1 MFTKDLLYAARSL
14 AKSPVFLVTAV
25 LTIGLGIG
33 ASTAIFSVTNA
44 VLLRP
49 LSYQDPERLIIAC
62 GDMRKRNVKDFP
74 FSNAEYFDLR
84 ETDKNTFEDFTGV
97 LTARGPVLRADGTPE
112 QVRFGVVTPNFF
124 RLLGTPIHIG
134 RDFSEADG
142 QAQPPQQQPGN
153 NAPNAANTPQTP
165 QLPTIAIISYEYWQR
180 RFGGSAGI
188 LGQPIQS
195 TGGGPSPQIVG
206 VLAPHFELLFPPD
219 AALERLP
226 DIWIANRLAYDGAQR
241 NNVSLRIIGRLKP
254 GVTLQRAQIA
264 ADAYS
269 LHEQRLD
276 RILTTADWHVRLVP
290 MQQHLV
296 AEVRPAILA
305 LMGAV
310 IFLLLIACSNVANL
324 LLVRASLRERELAVR
339 TALGGSR
346 WRLVRQMLAEALLL
360 SSVGTVLGLALAWI
374 GIHEL
379 LVIAPTNL
387 PRLDAIRIDPMVV
400 AFTALAGLAA
410 AAIFGVVP
418 ALRASRPDVMHVLRS
433 SGRTAGLGGGRLL
446 RNGVVIA
453 EVALSFVLLIGSG
466 LMFRSFLELQRINPG
481 FDSQRLLTFQLLGG
495 RAGRTPEQRAAYQ
508 RETRQALTSI
518 GGVEAASAAFPFPL
532 AGGFSP
538 IRWGLEPA
546 LADPSKFQATDWQ
559 IVLPGYF
566 ETMRNRLIDGRTFT
580 EADNTPDRKVAIIDQ
595 GLAAKAFPNQSAVGK
610 RILTRVITLE
620 PEWVQI
626 IGVIGHQREESLAAP
641 GREQIYFTDGFFSH
655 GAAGFWAVRTTG
667 DPAKYSEAV
676 RAAMARIDPQS
687 VITDLQPMDVLVD
700 KAQAGTRFSL
710 LLIGVFAVIAA
721 LLAGVGLYGVLA
733 TVVRQRS
740 PEIGVRMAL
749 GAAPASVFRLMIG
762 QGLRLSAAGIG
773 LGLLAALG
781 LTRVMISMLVGV
793 KATDP
798 VTYAAMVAIFLMIAA
813 LASWIPA
820 RRAAALDPT
829 RALRDE

>member
-1 MFTKDLLYAARSL
+1 MFTKDIVYAARSL
-14 AKSPVFLVTAV
+14 GKGPVFLTTAV
-25 LTIGLGIG
+25 LTMALGIG

-49 LSYQDPERLIIAC
+49 LPYKDPSQLIIAC

-84 ETDKNTFEDFTGV
+84 ETDQNTFEDFAGV
-97 LTARGPVLRADGTPE
+97 LTGRGPVLGNDGTPE
-112 QVRFGVVTPNFF
+112 LVRFGVVTPNFF
-124 RLLGTPIHIG
+124 RLLGASIHIG
-134 RDFSEADG
+134 RDFSNADG
-142 QAQPPQQQPGN
+142 QPQPPQPQPGNAPGGANAQPPQ
-153 NAPNAANTPQTP
+153 
-165 QLPTIAIISYEYWQR
+165 LPAIAIISYEYWQR
-180 RFGGSAGI
+180 RFGGNPGI
-188 LGQPIQS
+188 LGQTLKSPGI
-195 TGGGPSPQIVG
+195 SPQIVG
-206 VLAPHFELLFPPD
+206 VLAPRFELLFPPD
-219 AALERLP
+219 ANLEHLP
-226 DIWIANRLAYDGAQR
+226 DLWVANRLSYDGANR
-241 NNVSLRIIGRLKP
+241 NNVSLRIVGRLKP

-264 ADAYS
+264 ADAFS
-269 LHEQRLD
+269 LHEQSLD

-360 SSVGTVLGLALAWI
+360 SAMGTVLGLGLAWA

-379 LVIAPTNL
+379 LVIAPANL
-387 PRLDAIRIDPMVV
+387 PRLDSIRIDPIVV

-433 SGRTAGLGGGRLL
+433 SGRTAGLSGGTLL
-446 RNGVVIA
+446 RNVVVIA

-466 LMFRSFLELQRINPG
+466 LMFRSFLELQRIKPG
-481 FDSQRLLTFQLLGG
+481 FDSHHLLTFLLLGG
-495 RAGRTPEQRAAYQ
+495 RGGKTPEQRAAFQ
-508 RETRQALTSI
+508 RETRQALSSV
-518 GGVEAASAAFPFPL
+518 GGVQSVSSAGPLPL
-532 AGGFSP
+532 AGGFNP
-538 IRWGLEPA
+538 IRWGSEPA
-546 LADPSKFQATDWQ
+546 LADPSKFQATDLQ

-566 ETMRNRLIDGRTFT
+566 ETMRNQLIEGRTFT
-580 EADNTPDRKVAIIDQ
+580 EADNAPNRKVAIIDQ
-595 GLAAKAFPNQSAVGK
+595 FLASKAFPNQSAVGK
-610 RILTRVITLE
+610 RILTRAVTPE
-620 PEWVQI
+620 PEWVEV
-626 IGVIGHQREESLAAP
+626 IGVIGHQRESSLAVA
-641 GREQIYFTDGFFSH
+641 GREQIYLTDGFFSH
-655 GAAGFWAVRTTG
+655 GATAYWALRTAG
-667 DPAKYSEAV
+667 DPAKYGEAV
-676 RAAMARIDPQS
+676 RAAIARVDPES

-710 LLIGVFAVIAA
+710 LLIGVFAVIAV

-733 TVVRQRS
+733 TVVRQRTA
-740 PEIGVRMAL
+740 EIGVRMAL
-749 GAAPASVFRLMIG
+749 GAAPANVFRLMIG
-762 QGLRLSAAGIG
+762 QGLRLSAAGVG
-773 LGLLAALG
+773 LGLIAAFG

-793 KATDP
+793 KPTDP
-798 VTYAAMVAIFLMIAA
+798 ATYVAMVAVFFGIAA
-813 LASWIPA
+813 SASWIPA

-829 RALRDE
+829 WALREE

>member
-14 AKSPVFLVTAV
+14 AKSPVLLAAAAI
-25 LTIGLGIG
+25 TIALGIG

-44 VLLRP
+44 LLLRP
-49 LSYQDPERLIIAC
+49 LPYKDPARLIIAS

-84 ETDKNTFEDFTGV
+84 EADPNTFEDFAGV
-97 LTARGPVLRADGTPE
+97 LTGRRPLLRQDGTPE
-112 QVRFGVVTPNFF
+112 QVRFAAVTPNFF
-124 RLLGTPIHIG
+124 RLLGAQIHIG
-134 RDFSEADG
+134 RDFSETDG
-142 QAQPPQQQPGN
+142 QPQPPAPPPGN
-153 NAPNAANTPQTP
+153 APQAVDAVAPP

-180 RFGGSAGI
+180 RFGGNPAI
-188 LGQPIQS
+188 LGQSIQAA
-195 TGGGPSPQIVG
+195 GAGPAPQIVG
-206 VLAPHFELLFPPD
+206 VLAPGFELLFPPD
-219 AALERLP
+219 ANLERLP
-226 DIWIANRLAYDGAQR
+226 DIWIANRLAYDGANR

-254 GVTLQRAQIA
+254 GVTLERAQIA

-269 LHEQRLD
+269 LHEQSLD
-276 RILTTADWHVRLVP
+276 RILTTSDWHVRLVP

-296 AEVRPAILA
+296 ADVRPAILA

-360 SSVGTVLGLALAWI
+360 SGLGTVLGLGLAWI

-379 LVIAPTNL
+379 LVIAPANL
-387 PRLDAIRIDPMVV
+387 PRLNAIHIDPLVLLFS
-400 AFTALAGLAA
+400 AFAGIAT
-410 AAIFGVVP
+410 AAIFGVAP
-418 ALRASRPDVMHVLRS
+418 ALRASRPDVMHVLRA
-433 SGRTAGLGGGRLL
+433 SGRTAGLGGAGLL
-446 RNGVVIA
+446 RNFVVIT

-466 LMFRSFLELQRINPG
+466 LMFRSFLELQRIQPG
-481 FDSQRLLTFQLLGG
+481 FDSHHLLTFLLIGG
-495 RAGRTPEQRAAYQ
+495 RAGRTPEQRAAFQ
-508 RETRQALTSI
+508 RETRQALSSV
-518 GGVEAASAAFPFPL
+518 GGIESVTAAFPFPL

-546 LADPSKFQATDWQ
+546 LADPSKFQATDFQ

-580 EADNTPDRKVAIIDQ
+580 EADSAPDRKLVLIDDV
-595 GLAAKAFPNQSAVGK
+595 LAARAFPNQSAVGQ
-610 RILTRVITLE
+610 RLLTRIITPE
-620 PEWVQI
+620 PEWVQV
-626 IGVIGHQREESLAAP
+626 IGVIGHQREESLATL
-641 GREQIYFTDGFFSH
+641 GREQIYFADGFFGH
-655 GAAGFWAVRTTG
+655 GAAAFWAIRTAG
-667 DPAKYSEAV
+667 DPAKYSDAV
-676 RAAMARIDPQS
+676 RATIARISPQS
-687 VITDLQPMDVLVD
+687 VITDLQPMDLLVD

-721 LLAGVGLYGVLA
+721 VLAGVGLYGVLA
-733 TVVRQRS
+733 TAVRQRTA
-740 PEIGVRMAL
+740 EIGVRMAL

-773 LGLLAALG
+773 LGLIAAAG

-793 KATDP
+793 KPTDP
-798 VTYAAMVAIFLMIAA
+798 LTYAAIVAIFLIIAA
-813 LASWIPA
+813 SASWIPA
-820 RRAAALDPT
+820 RRAAMLDPT
-829 RALRDE
+829 RALREE

>member
-1 MFTKDLLYAARSL
+1 MFTKDIVYAARSL
-14 AKSPVFLVTAV
+14 GKGPVFLTTAV
-25 LTIGLGIG
+25 LTIALGIG

-49 LSYQDPERLIIAC
+49 LPYKDPSQLIIAC

-84 ETDKNTFEDFTGV
+84 ETDQNTFEDFAGV
-97 LTARGPVLRADGTPE
+97 LTGRGPVLGDDGTPE
-112 QVRFGVVTPNFF
+112 LVRFGVVTPNFF
-124 RLLGTPIHIG
+124 RLLGASIHIG
-134 RDFSEADG
+134 RDFSDADG
-142 QAQPPQQQPGN
+142 QPQPPQPQPGNAPGGANAQPPQ
-153 NAPNAANTPQTP
+153 
-165 QLPTIAIISYEYWQR
+165 LPAIAIISYEYWQR
-180 RFGGSAGI
+180 RFGGNPGI
-188 LGQPIQS
+188 LGQTLKSPGI
-195 TGGGPSPQIVG
+195 SPQIVG
-206 VLAPHFELLFPPD
+206 VLAPRFELLFPPD
-219 AALERLP
+219 ANLEHLP
-226 DIWIANRLAYDGAQR
+226 DLWVSNRLSYDGANR
-241 NNVSLRIIGRLKP
+241 NNVSLRIVGRLKP

-264 ADAYS
+264 ADAFS
-269 LHEQRLD
+269 LHEQSLD

-360 SSVGTVLGLALAWI
+360 SAMGTVLGLGLAWA

-379 LVIAPTNL
+379 LVIAPANL
-387 PRLDAIRIDPMVV
+387 PRLDSIRIDPIVV

-433 SGRTAGLGGGRLL
+433 SGRTAGLSGGTLL
-446 RNGVVIA
+446 RNVVVIA

-466 LMFRSFLELQRINPG
+466 LMFRSFLELQRIKPG
-481 FDSQRLLTFQLLGG
+481 FDSHHLLTFLLLGG
-495 RAGRTPEQRAAYQ
+495 RGGKTPEQRAAFQ
-508 RETRQALTSI
+508 RETRQALSSV
-518 GGVEAASAAFPFPL
+518 GGVQSVSSAGPLPL
-532 AGGFSP
+532 AGGFNP

-546 LADPSKFQATDWQ
+546 LADPSKFQATDLQ

-566 ETMRNRLIDGRTFT
+566 ETMRNQLIEGRTFT
-580 EADNTPDRKVAIIDQ
+580 EADNAPNRKVAIIDQ
-595 GLAAKAFPNQSAVGK
+595 FLASKAFPNQSAVGK
-610 RILTRVITLE
+610 RILTRAVTPE
-620 PEWVQI
+620 PEWVEV
-626 IGVIGHQREESLAAP
+626 IGVIGHQRESSLAVA
-641 GREQIYFTDGFFSH
+641 GREQIYLTDGFFSH
-655 GAAGFWAVRTTG
+655 GATAYWALRTAG
-667 DPAKYSEAV
+667 DPAKYGEAV
-676 RAAMARIDPQS
+676 RAAIARVDPES

-710 LLIGVFAVIAA
+710 LLIGVFAVIAV

-733 TVVRQRS
+733 TVVRQRTA
-740 PEIGVRMAL
+740 EIGVRMAL
-749 GAAPASVFRLMIG
+749 GAAPANVFRLMIG
-762 QGLRLSAAGIG
+762 QGLRLSAAGVG
-773 LGLLAALG
+773 LGLIAAFG

-793 KATDP
+793 KPTDP
-798 VTYAAMVAIFLMIAA
+798 VTYVAMVAVFFGITAS
-813 LASWIPA
+813 ASWIPA

-829 RALRDE
+829 RALREE

>member
-1 MFTKDLLYAARSL
+1 MFAKDFVYAARSL
-14 AKSPVFLVTAV
+14 AKSPVFMITAA
-25 LTIGLGIG
+25 LTIALGIG

-49 LSYQDPERLIIAC
+49 LPYKDPSRLIIAC

-74 FSNAEYFDLR
+74 FSNAEYFDIR
-84 ETDKNTFEDFTGV
+84 ETDKNTFEDFSGVITG
-97 LTARGPVLRADGTPE
+97 RGPVLREDGTPE
-112 QVRFGVVTPNFF
+112 QVHFGVVTTNFF
-124 RLLGTPIHIG
+124 RLLGATIHIG

-142 QAQPPQQQPGN
+142 QPQPPQPQPGDAR
-153 NAPNAANTPQTP
+153 NAGGAAPR
-165 QLPTIAIISYEYWQR
+165 LPAIAIISYEYWQR
-180 RFGGSAGI
+180 RFGGNPVI
-188 LGQPIQS
+188 LGQSIQS
-195 TGGGPSPQIVG
+195 AAGGGPSPQIVG

-226 DIWIANRLAYDGAQR
+226 EVWIANRLPYDGANR

-254 GVTLQRAQIA
+254 GVTLERAQIA
-264 ADAYS
+264 ADAFS
-269 LHEQRLD
+269 VHEQSLD

-346 WRLVRQMLAEALLL
+346 WRLMRQMLAEALLL
-360 SSVGTVLGLALAWI
+360 SGLGTILGLGLAWA

-379 LVIAPTNL
+379 LVIAPANL
-387 PRLDAIRIDPMVV
+387 PRLDSITIDPIVV

-433 SGRTAGLGGGRLL
+433 SGRTAGLSGGRLL
-446 RNGVVIA
+446 QNIVVIA

-481 FDSQRLLTFQLLGG
+481 FDSHHLLTFLLIGG
-495 RAGRTPEQRAAYQ
+495 RGGKTPEQRGAFQ
-508 RETRQALTSI
+508 RETRLALSSLA
-518 GGVEAASAAFPFPL
+518 GVESVSAAVPFPL

-566 ETMRNRLIDGRTFT
+566 ETMGTRLIDGRTFT
-580 EADNTPDRKVAIIDQ
+580 EDDNAPERKVVVIDQ
-595 GLAAKAFPNQSAVGK
+595 SLASKAFPNQSAVGK
-610 RILTRVITLE
+610 RLLTRIITAE
-620 PEWVQI
+620 PEWVQV
-626 IGVIGHQREESLAAP
+626 IGVVGHQREESLAAP
-641 GREQIYFTDGFFSH
+641 GREQIYFTDGFLGH
-655 GAAGFWAVRTTG
+655 GAAGYWTIRTAG

-676 RAAMARIDPQS
+676 RAAIARVDPKS
-687 VITDLQPMDVLVD
+687 VISDLQPMDVLVD

-733 TVVRQRS
+733 TVVRQRTA
-740 PEIGVRMAL
+740 EIGVRMAL
-749 GAAPASVFRLMIG
+749 GAAPSNVFRLMIG

-773 LGLLAALG
+773 LGLIAAFG

-793 KATDP
+793 KPTDP
-798 VTYAAMVAIFLMIAA
+798 ITYAGMVTVFFGIAA
-813 LASWIPA
+813 FASWIPA

-829 RALRDE
+829 RALREE

>member
-1 MFTKDLLYAARSL
+1 MFAKDLVYAARSL
-14 AKSPVFLVTAV
+14 GKSPVFLTTAV
-25 LTIGLGIG
+25 LTIALGIG

-49 LSYQDPERLIIAC
+49 LPYKDPGQLIIAC

-74 FSNAEYFDLR
+74 FSNAEYFDMR
-84 ETDKNTFEDFTGV
+84 ETDKNIFEDFAGV
-97 LTARGPVLRADGTPE
+97 LTGRGPVLRDDGTPE
-112 QVRFGVVTPNFF
+112 LVRFGVVTPNFF
-124 RLLGTPIHIG
+124 RLLGAAIHIG
-134 RDFSEADG
+134 RDFSDSDG
-142 QAQPPQQQPGN
+142 QPQPPQPQPGN
-153 NAPNAANTPQTP
+153 APGGANAPAPP
-165 QLPTIAIISYEYWQR
+165 QLPAIAIISYEYWQR
-180 RFGGSAGI
+180 RFGGNPAV
-188 LGQPIQS
+188 LGQTLKS
-195 TGGGPSPQIVG
+195 SGGGVSPQIVG
-206 VLAPHFELLFPPD
+206 VLAPRFELLFPPD
-219 AALERLP
+219 ASLERLP
-226 DIWIANRLAYDGAQR
+226 DLWVANRLSYDGANR
-241 NNVSLRIIGRLKP
+241 NNVSLRIVGRLKP

-264 ADAYS
+264 ADAFS
-269 LHEQRLD
+269 IHERTLD

-360 SSVGTVLGLALAWI
+360 SAMGTILGLGLAWA

-379 LVIAPTNL
+379 LVIAPANL
-387 PRLDAIRIDPMVV
+387 PRLDSIRIDPMVV

-433 SGRTAGLGGGRLL
+433 SGRTAGLSGGRLL
-446 RNGVVIA
+446 QNIVVIA

-466 LMFRSFLELQRINPG
+466 LMFRSFLELQKINPG
-481 FDSQRLLTFQLLGG
+481 FDSHHLLTFLLLGG
-495 RAGRTPEQRAAYQ
+495 RGGKTAEQRAAFQ
-508 RETRQALTSI
+508 RETRQALSSV
-518 GGVEAASAAFPFPL
+518 GGVQSVGSAFPFPL

-566 ETMRNRLIDGRTFT
+566 ETMHNELIEGRMFN
-580 EADNTPDRKVAIIDQ
+580 EADNAPTRKVAIIDQ
-595 GLAAKAFPNQSAVGK
+595 LLASKAFPNQSAVGK
-610 RILTRVITLE
+610 RILTRVITPE
-620 PEWVQI
+620 PEWVEV
-626 IGVIGHQREESLAAP
+626 IGVVSHQREESLAAP
-641 GREQIYFTDGFFSH
+641 GREQIYFSDGFFSH
-655 GAAGFWAVRTTG
+655 GATAYWAIRTEG
-667 DPAKYSEAV
+667 DPAKYGEAV
-676 RAAMARIDPQS
+676 RAAIAKVDPES
-687 VITDLQPMDVLVD
+687 VVTDLQPMDVLVD

-710 LLIGVFAVIAA
+710 LLIGVFAVIAV

-733 TVVRQRS
+733 TVVRQRTA
-740 PEIGVRMAL
+740 EIGVRMAL
-749 GAAPASVFRLMIG
+749 GAAPSNVFRLMIG

-773 LGLLAALG
+773 LGLIAAFG

-793 KATDP
+793 KPTDP
-798 VTYAAMVAIFLMIAA
+798 ITYAAMVAVFFGIAA
-813 LASWIPA
+813 SASWIPA

-829 RALRDE
+829 RALREE

>member
-25 LTIGLGIG
+25 LTIALGIG

-44 VLLRP
+44 VLLQP
-49 LSYQDPERLIIAC
+49 LPYKDPARLIIAC

-84 ETDKNTFEDFTGV
+84 EAAKNSFEDFAGV
-97 LTARGPVLRADGTPE
+97 LSFRGPVLREDGTPE
-112 QVRFGVVTPNFF
+112 QIRFGVVTTNFF
-124 RLLGTPIHIG
+124 RLMGANIRIG
-134 RDFSEADG
+134 RDFGDGDG
-142 QAQPPQQQPGN
+142 QPQPAPPPGAPNATPPQQ
-153 NAPNAANTPQTP
+153 
-165 QLPTIAIISYEYWQR
+165 LPTVAILSYEYWQR
-180 RFGGSAGI
+180 RFGGNAAV
-188 LGQPIQS
+188 LGQSIKPA
-195 TGGGPSPQIVG
+195 GGGAGPQIVG
-206 VLAPHFELLFPPD
+206 VLAPRFELLFPPD
-219 AALERLP
+219 ANLERLP
-226 DIWIANRLAYDGAQR
+226 DFWIASRLAYDAANR
-241 NNVSLRIIGRLKP
+241 NNVSLQVVGRLKP
-254 GVTLQRAQIA
+254 GVTLDRAQ
-264 ADAYS
+264 ADADAFS
-269 LHEQRLD
+269 QDQQRQFT
-276 RILTTADWHVRLVP
+276 ILKTSDWHVRLVP

-296 AEVRPAILA
+296 EEVKPAILA

-360 SSVGTVLGLALAWI
+360 SICGTVLGLALAWI

-379 LVIAPTNL
+379 LLIAPANL
-387 PRLDAIRIDPMVV
+387 PRLDAIKIDPVVV

-466 LMFRSFLELQRINPG
+466 LMFRTFLELRRINPG
-481 FDSQRLLTFQLLGG
+481 FDSHRLLTFLLIGG
-495 RAGRTPEQRAAYQ
+495 RRGSAPEQRAALQ
-508 RETRQALTSI
+508 REIKHGLSQL
-518 GGVEAASAAFPFPL
+518 GGVESVTAAIPFPL
-532 AGGFSP
+532 AGGFGP
-538 IRWGLEPA
+538 IRWGLDPA
-546 LADPSKFQATDWQ
+546 LADPSKFQAADLQ

-566 ETMRNRLIDGRTFT
+566 EAMHVPLIEGRTFT
-580 EADNTPDRKVAIIDQ
+580 DADNAPTRKVVIIDQ
-595 GLAAKAFPNQSAVGK
+595 SLATKAFPNQSAVGK
-610 RILTRVITLE
+610 RILERAIT
-620 PEWVQI
+620 PEAEWAEV
-626 IGVIGHQREESLAAP
+626 IGVVGHQREESLATP
-641 GREQIYFTDGFFSH
+641 GREQMYFTDGFFSH
-655 GAAGFWAVRTTG
+655 GAAGYWAIRTTG

-676 RAAMARIDPQS
+676 RGALARIDPQS

-749 GAAPASVFRLMIG
+749 GAAPSSVFRLMIG

-798 VTYAAMVAIFLMIAA
+798 LTYAAMVAIFLMIAA

-820 RRAAALDPT
+820 RRAATLDPT

>member
-14 AKSPVFLVTAV
+14 VKSPVFLVTAV
-25 LTIGLGIG
+25 LTIALGIG

-49 LSYQDPERLIIAC
+49 LPYKDPERLIIAC

-84 ETDKNTFEDFTGV
+84 EAAKNSFEDFAGV
-97 LTARGPVLRADGTPE
+97 LSFRGPVLREDGTPE
-112 QVRFGVVTPNFF
+112 QVRFGVVTTNFF
-124 RLLGTPIHIG
+124 RLMGAKIHVG
-134 RDFSEADG
+134 RDFEDGDG
-142 QAQPPQQQPGN
+142 QAQQAPPSG
-153 NAPNAANTPQTP
+153 AANATPAQT
-165 QLPTIAIISYEYWQR
+165 LPTIAILSYEYWQR
-180 RFGGSAGI
+180 RFGGDTAI
-188 LGQPIQS
+188 LGKSIKPA
-195 TGGGPSPQIVG
+195 GGGAGPQIVG
-206 VLAPHFELLFPPD
+206 VLAPRFELLFPPD
-219 AALERLP
+219 ANLERLP
-226 DIWIANRLAYDGAQR
+226 DFWIAGRLAYDAANR
-241 NNVSLRIIGRLKP
+241 NNVSLQVVGRLKS
-254 GVTLQRAQIA
+254 GVTLDRAQ
-264 ADAYS
+264 ADADAFS
-269 LHEQRLD
+269 QDQQRQFT
-276 RILTTADWHVRLVP
+276 ILKTSDWHVRLVP
-290 MQQHLV
+290 MQQHLIE
-296 AEVRPAILA
+296 EVKPAILA

-310 IFLLLIACSNVANL
+310 VFLLLIACSNVANL

-346 WRLVRQMLAEALLL
+346 WSLVRQMLAEALLL
-360 SSVGTVLGLALAWI
+360 SSVGTVLGLGLAWI

-379 LVIAPTNL
+379 LVIAPANL
-387 PRLDAIRIDPMVV
+387 PRLDAIKIDPVVV

-410 AAIFGVVP
+410 AAIFGIVP
-418 ALRASRPDVMHVLRS
+418 ALRASRPDVMHILRS

-446 RNGVVIA
+446 RNSVVIV

-481 FDSQRLLTFQLLGG
+481 FDSHRLLTFLLIGG
-495 RAGRTPEQRAAYQ
+495 RGGSAPEQRAALQ
-508 RETRQALTSI
+508 REIKQGLSQL
-518 GGVEAASAAFPFPL
+518 GGVESVTAATPFPL

-538 IRWGLEPA
+538 VRWGLEPA
-546 LADPSKFQATDWQ
+546 LADPSKFQAADLQ

-566 ETMRNRLIDGRTFT
+566 EAMHVPLIEGRTFT
-580 EADNTPDRKVAIIDQ
+580 EADNAPTRKVVIIDQ
-595 GLAAKAFPNQSAVGK
+595 SLASKAFPNQSAVGK
-610 RILTRVITLE
+610 RILERAVT
-620 PEWVQI
+620 PEAEWAEV
-626 IGVIGHQREESLAAP
+626 IGVVGHQREESLATP

-667 DPAKYSEAV
+667 DPAKYGEAV

-820 RRAAALDPT
+820 RRAASLDPT

>member
-1 MFTKDLLYAARSL
+1 MFTKDFVYAARSL
-14 AKSPVFLVTAV
+14 AKSPVFMATAV
-25 LTIGLGIG
+25 LTIALGIG

-49 LSYQDPERLIIAC
+49 LPYKDPGQLIIAC

-74 FSNAEYFDLR
+74 FSNAEYFDIR
-84 ETDKNTFEDFTGV
+84 ETDKNTFEDFAGV
-97 LTARGPVLRADGTPE
+97 LTGRGPVLRDDGTPE
-112 QVRFGVVTPNFF
+112 LVRFGVVTPNFF
-124 RLLGTPIHIG
+124 RLLGASIHIG

-142 QAQPPQQQPGN
+142 QPQPPQPQPGN
-153 NAPNAANTPQTP
+153 GANAPPPPP
-165 QLPTIAIISYEYWQR
+165 QLPAIAIISYEYWQR
-180 RFGGSAGI
+180 RFGGNPGI
-188 LGQPIQS
+188 LGQTLKSP
-195 TGGGPSPQIVG
+195 GVSPQIVG
-206 VLAPHFELLFPPD
+206 VLAPRFELLFPPD
-219 AALERLP
+219 ASLERLP
-226 DIWIANRLAYDGAQR
+226 DLWVANRLSYDGASR
-241 NNVSLRIIGRLKP
+241 NNVSLRIVGRLKP

-264 ADAYS
+264 ADAFS
-269 LHEQRLD
+269 LHEQSLD

-360 SSVGTVLGLALAWI
+360 SAMGTILGLALAWA

-379 LVIAPTNL
+379 LVIAPANL
-387 PRLDAIRIDPMVV
+387 PRLDSIRIDPMVV
-400 AFTALAGLAA
+400 AFTALAGLGA

-433 SGRTAGLGGGRLL
+433 SGRNAGLSGGRLL
-446 RNGVVIA
+446 QNIVVIA

-466 LMFRSFLELQRINPG
+466 LMFRSFLELQKVKPG
-481 FDSQRLLTFQLLGG
+481 FDSHHLLTFQLLGG
-495 RAGRTPEQRAAYQ
+495 RAGKTPEQRAAFQ
-508 RETRQALTSI
+508 RETRQALSSV
-518 GGVEAASAAFPFPL
+518 GGVQSVGSAFPFPL
-532 AGGFSP
+532 SGGFSP

-566 ETMRNRLIDGRTFT
+566 ETMHNELIEGRTFT
-580 EADNTPDRKVAIIDQ
+580 EADNAPSRKVAIIDQ
-595 GLAAKAFPNQSAVGK
+595 ALASKAFPNQSAVGK
-610 RILTRVITLE
+610 RILTRIITPE
-620 PEWVQI
+620 PEWVEV
-626 IGVIGHQREESLAAP
+626 IGVVGHQREESLATP
-641 GREQIYFTDGFFSH
+641 GREQIYFADGFFSH
-655 GAAGFWAVRTTG
+655 GATAYWALRTEG
-667 DPAKYSEAV
+667 DPAKYGEAV
-676 RAAMARIDPQS
+676 RAVIARVDPES
-687 VITDLQPMDVLVD
+687 VVTDLQPMDVLVD

-710 LLIGVFAVIAA
+710 LLIGVFAVIAV

-733 TVVRQRS
+733 TVVRQRTA
-740 PEIGVRMAL
+740 EIGVRMAL
-749 GAAPASVFRLMIG
+749 GAAPSNVFRLMIG
-762 QGLRLSAAGIG
+762 QGLQLSAAGIG
-773 LGLLAALG
+773 LGLIAAFG

-793 KATDP
+793 KPTDP
-798 VTYAAMVAIFLMIAA
+798 VTYVAMVAVFFGIAA
-813 LASWIPA
+813 SASWIPA
-820 RRAAALDPT
+820 RRAASLDPT

>member
-25 LTIGLGIG
+25 LTIALGIG

-49 LSYQDPERLIIAC
+49 LPYKDPERLIIAC

-84 ETDKNTFEDFTGV
+84 EAAKNSFEDFAGV
-97 LTARGPVLRADGTPE
+97 LSFRGPVLREDGTPE
-112 QVRFGVVTPNFF
+112 QVRFGVVTTNFF
-124 RLLGTPIHIG
+124 RLMGAKIHVG
-134 RDFSEADG
+134 RDFEDGDG
-142 QAQPPQQQPGN
+142 QAQQAPPSG
-153 NAPNAANTPQTP
+153 AANATPAQT
-165 QLPTIAIISYEYWQR
+165 LPTIAILSYEYWQR
-180 RFGGSAGI
+180 RFGGDTAI
-188 LGQPIQS
+188 LGKSIKPA
-195 TGGGPSPQIVG
+195 GGGAGPQIVG
-206 VLAPHFELLFPPD
+206 VLAPRFELLFPPD
-219 AALERLP
+219 ANLERLP
-226 DIWIANRLAYDGAQR
+226 DFWIAGRLAYDAANR
-241 NNVSLRIIGRLKP
+241 NNVSLQVVGRLKS
-254 GVTLQRAQIA
+254 GVTLDRAQ
-264 ADAYS
+264 ADADAFS
-269 LHEQRLD
+269 QDQQRQFT
-276 RILTTADWHVRLVP
+276 ILKTSDWHVRLVP
-290 MQQHLV
+290 MQQHLIE
-296 AEVRPAILA
+296 EVKPAILA

-310 IFLLLIACSNVANL
+310 VFLLLIACSNVANL

-346 WRLVRQMLAEALLL
+346 WSLVRQMLAEALLL
-360 SSVGTVLGLALAWI
+360 SSVGTVLGLGLAWI

-379 LVIAPTNL
+379 LVIAPANL
-387 PRLDAIRIDPMVV
+387 PRLDAIKIDPVVV

-410 AAIFGVVP
+410 AAIFGIVP

-446 RNGVVIA
+446 RNSVVIV

-481 FDSQRLLTFQLLGG
+481 FDSHRLLTFLLIGG
-495 RAGRTPEQRAAYQ
+495 RGGSAPEQRAALQ
-508 RETRQALTSI
+508 REIKQGLSQL
-518 GGVEAASAAFPFPL
+518 GGVESVTAATPFPL

-538 IRWGLEPA
+538 VRWGLEPA
-546 LADPSKFQATDWQ
+546 LADPSKFQAADLQ

-566 ETMRNRLIDGRTFT
+566 EAMHVPLIEGRTFT
-580 EADNTPDRKVAIIDQ
+580 EADNAPTRKVVIIDQ
-595 GLAAKAFPNQSAVGK
+595 SLASKAFPNQSAVGK
-610 RILTRVITLE
+610 RILERAVT
-620 PEWVQI
+620 PEAEWAEV
-626 IGVIGHQREESLAAP
+626 IGVVGHQREESLATP

-667 DPAKYSEAV
+667 DPAKYGEAV

-820 RRAAALDPT
+820 RRAASLDPT

>member
-25 LTIGLGIG
+25 LTIALGIG

-49 LSYQDPERLIIAC
+49 LPYKDPERLIIAC

-84 ETDKNTFEDFTGV
+84 ETDKNTFEDFAGV
-97 LTARGPVLRADGTPE
+97 FTARGPVLRADGTPE

-124 RLLGTPIHIG
+124 RLAGRSHPYRPRFLRGGRTGTAPAAATWKQRAECSQRSSAASSSPPSRSSAMNTGSGDLGAIRPSWDSPS
-134 RDFSEADG
+134 R
-142 QAQPPQQQPGN
+142 PP
-153 NAPNAANTPQTP
+153 AAVP
-165 QLPTIAIISYEYWQR
+165 A
-180 RFGGSAGI
+180 
-188 LGQPIQS
+188 
-195 TGGGPSPQIVG
+195 PQIVG
-206 VLAPHFELLFPPD
+206 VLAPRFELLFPPD
-219 AALERLP
+219 AALERVP
-226 DIWIANRLAYDGAQR
+226 DIWIANRLAYDGANR
-241 NNVSLRIIGRLKP
+241 NNVSLRIVGRLKP
-254 GVTLQRAQIA
+254 GVTLDRAQIA

-269 LHEQRLD
+269 RHEQSLD
-276 RILTTADWHVRLVP
+276 KILITADWHVRLVP

-379 LVIAPTNL
+379 LVIAPANL
-387 PRLDAIRIDPMVV
+387 PRLDAIQIDPVVV

-481 FDSQRLLTFQLLGG
+481 FDSHRLLTFQLLGG
-495 RAGRTPEQRAAYQ
+495 RGGRTPEQRAAFQ
-508 RETRQALTSI
+508 RETRQALSSV
-518 GGVEAASAAFPFPL
+518 GGVDECQCGISVSACRRIQSHSMGPGARSGRPQQVSGGRSADRAA
-532 AGGFSP
+532 
-538 IRWGLEPA
+538 GL
-546 LADPSKFQATDWQ
+546 F
-559 IVLPGYF
+559 
-566 ETMRNRLIDGRTFT
+566 RNH
-580 EADNTPDRKVAIIDQ
+580 AHAII
-595 GLAAKAFPNQSAVGK
+595 GWPHFY
-610 RILTRVITLE
+610 R
-620 PEWVQI
+620 
-626 IGVIGHQREESLAAP
+626 
-641 GREQIYFTDGFFSH
+641 GR
-655 GAAGFWAVRTTG
+655 
-667 DPAKYSEAV
+667 
-676 RAAMARIDPQS
+676 
-687 VITDLQPMDVLVD
+687 
-700 KAQAGTRFSL
+700 
-710 LLIGVFAVIAA
+710 
-721 LLAGVGLYGVLA
+721 
-733 TVVRQRS
+733 
-740 PEIGVRMAL
+740 
-749 GAAPASVFRLMIG
+749 
-762 QGLRLSAAGIG
+762 
-773 LGLLAALG
+773 
-781 LTRVMISMLVGV
+781 
-793 KATDP
+793 
-798 VTYAAMVAIFLMIAA
+798 
-813 LASWIPA
+813 
-820 RRAAALDPT
+820 
-829 RALRDE
+829 

>member
-1 MFTKDLLYAARSL
+1 MFTKDFVYAARSL
-14 AKSPVFLVTAV
+14 GKSPVFMTTAV
-25 LTIGLGIG
+25 LTIALGIG

-49 LSYQDPERLIIAC
+49 LPYKDPSRLIIAC
-62 GDMRKRNVKDFP
+62 GDMRKRNVRDFP
-74 FSNAEYFDLR
+74 FSNAEYFDIR
-84 ETDKNTFEDFTGV
+84 ETDKNAFEDFSGV
-97 LTARGPVLRADGTPE
+97 LTGRGPVLRDDGTPE
-112 QVRFGVVTPNFF
+112 LVRFGVVTPNFF
-124 RLLGTPIHIG
+124 RLLGTSIHIG
-134 RDFSEADG
+134 RDFSDADG
-142 QAQPPQQQPGN
+142 QPQPPAPQPGN
-153 NAPNAANTPQTP
+153 APNGANAPAPAR
-165 QLPTIAIISYEYWQR
+165 LPAIAIISYEYWQR
-180 RFGGSAGI
+180 RFGGNPGV
-188 LGQPIQS
+188 LGQSLKS
-195 TGGGPSPQIVG
+195 TGGGGSPQIVG
-206 VLAPHFELLFPPD
+206 VLAPRFELLFPPD
-219 AALERLP
+219 ANLEHLP
-226 DIWIANRLAYDGAQR
+226 DLWIANRLAYDGANR
-241 NNVSLRIIGRLKP
+241 NNVSLRIVGRLKP
-254 GVTLQRAQIA
+254 GVTLERAQIA
-264 ADAYS
+264 ADTFS
-269 LHEQRLD
+269 IHEQSLD
-276 RILTTADWHVRLVP
+276 RVLHTADWHVRLVP

-360 SSVGTVLGLALAWI
+360 STMGTIVGLGLAWA

-379 LVIAPTNL
+379 LVIAPSNL
-387 PRLDAIRIDPMVV
+387 PRLDSIRIDPMVV

-433 SGRTAGLGGGRLL
+433 SGRTAGLSGGRLL
-446 RNGVVIA
+446 QNIVVIA

-466 LMFRSFLELQRINPG
+466 LMFRSFLELQRIKPG
-481 FDSQRLLTFQLLGG
+481 FDSDHLLTFLLLGG
-495 RAGRTPEQRAAYQ
+495 RGGKTAEQRAAFQ
-508 RETRQALTSI
+508 RETRQVLSSV
-518 GGVEAASAAFPFPL
+518 GGVQGVGSAFPFPL

-566 ETMRNRLIDGRTFT
+566 ETMHNELMEGRTFT

-595 GLAAKAFPNQSAVGK
+595 LLASKAFPNQSAVGQ
-610 RILTRVITLE
+610 RILTRIITAE
-620 PEWVQI
+620 PEWVEV
-626 IGVIGHQREESLAAP
+626 IGVVRHQREESLATP
-641 GREQIYFTDGFFSH
+641 GREQIYFADGFFGH
-655 GAAGFWAVRTTG
+655 GATAYWAIRTVG
-667 DPAKYSEAV
+667 DPAKYGEAV
-676 RAAMARIDPQS
+676 RAAIARVDPES
-687 VITDLQPMDVLVD
+687 VVTDLLPMDVLVD

-710 LLIGVFAVIAA
+710 LLIGVFAVIAV

-733 TVVRQRS
+733 TVVRQRTA
-740 PEIGVRMAL
+740 EIGVRMAL
-749 GAAPASVFRLMIG
+749 GAAPSNVFRLMIG

-773 LGLLAALG
+773 LGLIAALG

-793 KATDP
+793 QPTDP
-798 VTYAAMVAIFLMIAA
+798 ITYAAMVAVFFGIAA
-813 LASWIPA
+813 SASWIPA

-829 RALRDE
+829 RALREE

>member
-1 MFTKDLLYAARSL
+1 MFTKDLRYAARSL

-25 LTIGLGIG
+25 LTIALGIG

-49 LSYQDPERLIIAC
+49 LPYKDPERLIIAC

-84 ETDKNTFEDFTGV
+84 ETDKNTFEDFAGV
-97 LTARGPVLRADGTPE
+97 LTFRGPVLRADGTPE
-112 QVRFGVVTPNFF
+112 QVRFGVATTNLF
-124 RLLGTPIHIG
+124 RLLGVSIHAG
-134 RDFSEADG
+134 RDFSDADG
-142 QAQPPQQQPGN
+142 QPQPPQAQPG
-153 NAPNAANTPQTP
+153 NAPNAANAQQAP
-165 QLPTIAIISYEYWQR
+165 QLPAIAIISYEYWQR
-180 RFGGSAGI
+180 RFGGNTDV
-188 LGQPIQS
+188 LGQTIQNP
-195 TGGGPSPQIVG
+195 GGGPSPQIVG
-206 VLAPHFELLFPPD
+206 VLAPRFELLFPPE

-226 DIWIANRLAYDGAQR
+226 DIWIANRLAYDAAQR
-241 NNVSLRIIGRLKP
+241 NNVSLRIIGRLQP
-254 GVTLQRAQIA
+254 GVTLERAQLA

-269 LHEQRLD
+269 RHEQSLD
-276 RILTTADWHVRLVP
+276 KILVTADWHVRLVP
-290 MQQHLV
+290 MQRHLI

-310 IFLLLIACSNVANL
+310 IFLLLIACSNVGNL

-379 LVIAPTNL
+379 LVIAPANL
-387 PRLDAIRIDPMVV
+387 PRLDTIRIDPVV
-400 AFTALAGLAA
+400 VGFSALAGLAA

-481 FDSQRLLTFQLLGG
+481 FDSHHLLTFQLLGG
-495 RAGRTPEQRAAYQ
+495 RGGRTPEQRAAFQ
-508 RETRQALTSI
+508 RETRQALASI
-518 GGVEAASAAFPFPL
+518 GGVESATAAFPFPL

-546 LADPSKFQATDWQ
+546 LADPSKFQATDLQ

-566 ETMRNRLIDGRTFT
+566 ETMRTRLIDGRTFT
-580 EADNTPDRKVAIIDQ
+580 EADSAPDRKVVVVDQ
-595 GLAAKAFPNQSAVGK
+595 ALAAKAFPNESAVGK
-610 RILTRVITLE
+610 RILTRAITPE

-626 IGVIGHQREESLAAP
+626 IGVVGHQREESLAAP
-641 GREQIYFTDGFFSH
+641 GREQIYFADGFFGH
-655 GAAGFWAVRTTG
+655 GVAGFWAVRVAG

-676 RAAMARIDPQS
+676 RAAMAKTDPQS
-687 VITDLQPMDVLVD
+687 VVVDLQPMEVLVD

-781 LTRVMISMLVGV
+781 LTRVMVSMLVGV
-793 KATDP
+793 KPTDP
-798 VTYAAMVAIFLMIAA
+798 ATYAAMVAVFLAIAA

-820 RRAAALDPT
+820 RRAATLDPT